1 VQESLSLFGN
11 RLQLGGAL
19 RYDRFRFNVED
30 RVTPEGSGTQTA
42 GQWQPKASAAYTPS
56 HRLPLTLHANYGR
69 GISTADTR
77 VIAQRPESQRIANTD
92 FYQLGTSHRFGRVS
106 ATTDLFFI
114 DRSAEQVYL
123 ADDGTFEFLG
133 PSRAY
138 GWESKLGL
146 EINRY
151 VSLYGGVTKVGNAF
165 FRGTGPREYVTNA
178 PHFVANAGVTLSS
191 WRGWSASLRMR
202 SINHYRLD
210 SFDPS
215 ILASGL
221 TVWDFGVARRLRR
234 GVEFNL
240 TIDNLTDR
248 AYWETQNYYESRLPG
263 QPPMTRIHATP
274 GYPLTVMVGMTFRL
288 LGK

>member
-1 VQESLSLFGN
+1 
-11 RLQLGGAL
+11 
-19 RYDRFRFNVED
+19 
-30 RVTPEGSGTQTA
+30 
-42 GQWQPKASAAYTPS
+42 
-56 HRLPLTLHANYGR
+56 
-69 GISTADTR
+69 
-77 VIAQRPESQRIANTD
+77 
-92 FYQLGTSHRFGRVS
+92 
-106 ATTDLFFI
+106 
-114 DRSAEQVYL
+114 
-123 ADDGTFEFLG
+123 
-133 PSRAY
+133 
-138 GWESKLGL
+138 
-146 EINRY
+146 
-151 VSLYGGVTKVGNAF
+151 
-165 FRGTGPREYVTNA
+165 VTNA